1 MEQLEGNISKIL
13 QDFGE
18 GKDSERLTF
27 LAIKG
32 KHWQMEPHKIKF
44 LYSNKNNQSSEETR
58 TPVTR

>member
-32 KHWQMEPHKIKF
+32 KH
-44 LYSNKNNQSSEETR
+44 
-58 TPVTR
+58 